1 MDTSLT
7 VRNMRRQTWAM
18 MLREQAQS
26 GLTIRAWC
34 DQNGLSTKSFYYR
47 RKQVRAMILDSAE
60 RPLFAQLTPPDTLP
74 AAHVPAG
81 SPDPSGFSP
90 QLVIKVSD
98 SVIGVSLDTPKELLS
113 AVLEV
118 VRGA

>member
-7 VRNMRRQTWAM
+7 VRNMRLQAWAM
-18 MLREQAQS
+18 MIREQAQS

-47 RKQVRAMILDSAE
+47 RKQVRAMVLDSAE
-60 RPLFAQLTPPDTLP
+60 RPMFARLTPPDPLP
-74 AAHVPAG
+74 AVPVHAG
-81 SPDPSGFSP
+81 SSDPSVFCP

-98 SVIGVSLDTPKELLS
+98 SVIGVSAETPKELLS
-113 AVLEV
+113 AVLGV